1 MENKNGTVNE
11 NVSEQDIDRIATS
24 VMAALER

>member
-11 NVSEQDIDRIATS
+11 NVSKQDIDRIGTS

>member
-1 MENKNGTVNE
+1 MENKNGTVIK